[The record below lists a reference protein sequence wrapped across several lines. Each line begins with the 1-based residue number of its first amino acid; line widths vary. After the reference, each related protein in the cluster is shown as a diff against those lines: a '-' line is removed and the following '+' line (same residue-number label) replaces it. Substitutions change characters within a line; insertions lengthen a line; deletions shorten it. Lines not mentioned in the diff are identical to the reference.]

1 MKKMNDIFMTISI
14 FIVTIVGI
22 FGFIYEYVIW
32 DKSIVP
38 DWLFNAFSI
47 PGYIALAILII
58 TFILQ
63 KRIK

>member
-1 MKKMNDIFMTISI
+1 MKKINDIFMTISI
-14 FIVTIVGI
+14 FIVAIVGI
-22 FGFIYEYVIW
+22 FGFIYEYIIW

-38 DWLFNAFSI
+38 DWLFNTFAI
-47 PGYIALAILII
+47 PGYIALAILVI

>member
-1 MKKMNDIFMTISI
+1 MKKINDIFMTISI

-22 FGFIYEYVIW
+22 FGFIYESIIW
-32 DKSIVP
+32 
-38 DWLFNAFSI
+38 DWLFNTFAI
-47 PGYIALAILII
+47 PGYIALAILVI

>member
-1 MKKMNDIFMTISI
+1 MKKINDIFMTISI

-22 FGFIYEYVIW
+22 FGFIYEYIIW

-38 DWLFNAFSI
+38 GWLFNSFSI
-47 PGYIALAILII
+47 TGYIALATLII

>member
-1 MKKMNDIFMTISI
+1 MKRMNDIFMTVSI

-22 FGFIYEYVIW
+22 LGFIYEYIVW

-38 DWLFNAFSI
+38 DWLFNSFAI
-47 PGYIALAILII
+47 IGYIALAILIV